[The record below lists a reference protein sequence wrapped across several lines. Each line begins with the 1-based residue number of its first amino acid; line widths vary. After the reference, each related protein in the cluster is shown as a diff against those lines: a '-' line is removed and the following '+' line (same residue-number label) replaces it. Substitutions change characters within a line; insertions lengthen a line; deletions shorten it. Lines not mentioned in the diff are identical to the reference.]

1 MNCITITYYKKND
14 DGADEKVGI
23 SVDFDDINDYT
34 VGSIIDFLRDIDP
47 TEANNLCI
55 SKTTDEAVI
64 LSNYKRDNCY
74 KIQDIKE

>member
-1 MNCITITYYKKND
+1 MNYITITYDKKNA
-14 DGADEKVGI
+14 DGADEKVGL

-47 TEANNLCI
+47 TEANNLSI

-64 LSNYKRDNCY
+64 VSKYKRDDCY
-74 KIQDIKE
+74 KITRIKE